1 MKAKIKA
8 ENIEILLRLYCFE
21 EEIKGKIK
29 NYEKYKKENKVGI
42 PINKEFIEEYKK
54 HLEYKNFI
62 NKLID
67 YKKNKDILNC
77 LKDENGII
85 NHDKLDKNNNLL
97 TIIQTLK
104 KTNTQLVEKINN
116 TDLKSINFKN
126 GIKIKYKKLEKLEL
140 L

>member
-104 KTNTQLVEKINN
+104 ME
-116 TDLKSINFKN
+116 LK
-126 GIKIKYKKLEKLEL
+126 
-140 L
+140 